1 MIVDCAAYQDGK
13 RVTGTLDPAEAARWL
28 RRPGTFVW
36 LGLRV
41 PSPTELAGMFD
52 HFGVDEVAVEE
63 VLAPHVRP
71 VLARDE
77 DLTTLVLRTA
87 RYNDR
92 QEMVTLGEMSVLM
105 GDDFIIT
112 VRHGQASPL
121 SDLRGLLEHDPDT
134 LRRGPPAV
142 LARIVDQVI
151 DDYLPA
157 LDGFEGDVLEVE
169 RVVFDETRSQPV
181 ERIYRLQRQVR
192 ELLVA
197 IDALNDPL
205 ARLIRTNRD
214 WDEEVLADL
223 HEAVEQLA
231 RTVARTRSLADLLKS
246 ALDAALTQISLR
258 QNEDMRKIS
267 AWVAIAVVP
276 TAVAG
281 IYGMNFDNLP
291 GLGTEWGWLIVVAL
305 TTVVC
310 LFLHRNFRRSG
321 WL

>member
-13 RVTGTLDPAEAARWL
+13 RVTGTIDPAEAARWL

-36 LGLRV
+36 LGLRM

-63 VLAPHVRP
+63 VLVPHVRP

-121 SDLRGLLEHDPDT
+121 SDLRGRLERDPDT
-134 LRRGPPAV
+134 LRLGPPAV
-142 LARIVDQVI
+142 LVRIVNQVI

-169 RVVFDETRSQPV
+169 SVVFDETRSQPV

-205 ARLIRTNRD
+205 ARLVRTNRD
-214 WDEEVLADL
+214 WDQEVLADL

-246 ALDAALTQISLR
+246 ALDAALTQVSLR

-281 IYGMNFDNLP
+281 VYGMNFENLP
-291 GLGTEWGWLIVVAL
+291 GLGTQWGWLIVVGL
-305 TTVVC
+305 TAVICV
-310 LFLHRNFRRSG
+310 LLHRNFRRSG

>member
-1 MIVDCAAYQDGK
+1 VIVDCAAYQDGK
-13 RVTGTLDPAEAARWL
+13 RVTGLLDPVDAPSWL
-28 RRPGTFVW
+28 HRPGTFVW
-36 LGLRV
+36 LGLRM
-41 PSPTELAGMFD
+41 PSPTELGEVFEHLGID
-52 HFGVDEVAVEE
+52 ELDVDE
-63 VLAPHVRP
+63 VLAPHERP
-71 VLARDE
+71 VLAREE

-92 QEMVTLGEMSVLM
+92 QEKVTLGEISVLM
-105 GDDFIIT
+105 GPDFVIT

-121 SDLRGLLEHDPDT
+121 SDLRSGLERDPDL
-134 LRRGPPAV
+134 LRLGPPAV
-142 LARIVDQVI
+142 VARIINQVI

-157 LDGFEGDVLEVE
+157 LDGFERDVLEVE
-169 RVVFDETRSQPV
+169 SSVFDESRSQPV

-197 IDALNDPL
+197 VDALDEPL
-205 ARLIRTNRD
+205 ARLIRTNRH
-214 WDEEVLADL
+214 WDEEVRADL

-231 RTVARTRSLADLLKS
+231 RTVGRTRSLADLLKS
-246 ALDAALTQISLR
+246 ALDAAMTQVSLR

-267 AWVAIAVVP
+267 AWVAIAAVP

-281 IYGMNFDNLP
+281 VYGMNFPNLP
-291 GLGTEWGWLIVVAL
+291 GLRTEWGWVFVVVL
-305 TTVVC
+305 TTGLC